1 MKKGTAP
8 VATAA
13 PINAK
18 VFTFLKELKENN
30 EREWFAENKP
40 RYDADVMASA
50 IAYVTAIQ
58 ARLSKVSRYLIA
70 EPKKSGGSIMRIYRD
85 TRFSKDKT
93 PYKTNVG
100 IHFRHSIDSDVHA
113 PGFYVHLEP
122 GACFLAGGI
131 WMPAAEPLTAIRQAI
146 AEDTTSWN
154 RVKRSIDSTMKL
166 DGESLKTVPRGF
178 DANHPAIEDLRR
190 KSYMLVVPVTEKQF
204 AAPEIVDLT
213 IDTFI
218 KMKPLMKFLCD
229 ALQLPY

>member
-1 MKKGTAP
+1 MKKGIAPTADP
-8 VATAA
+8 TLIS
-13 PINAK
+13 PK
-18 VFTFLKELKENN
+18 LFTFLKELKANN
-30 EREWFAENKP
+30 EREWFAENKV
-40 RYDADVMASA
+40 RYETDVMAGA
-50 IAYVTAIQ
+50 IAYVSEIQ
-58 ARLSKVSRYLIA
+58 SRLAKVSRYLIA

-131 WMPAAEPLTAIRQAI
+131 WMPAAEPLTAIRRSI
-146 AEDTTSWN
+146 AEDTASWN
-154 RVKRSIDSTMKL
+154 RVKRSIDPKMKL

-178 DANHPAIEDLRR
+178 DASHPAIEDLRR

-213 IDTFI
+213 IDVFV
-218 KMKPLMKFLCD
+218 KMKPLVKFLCD